1 MNCNIFISSTFK
13 DMDAERDIIVGALK
27 PAIERA
33 LKFNHV
39 NAEIRIVDLR
49 WGVNTQDVPENEREN
64 KVLSECLDF
73 IRESR
78 PFFIGFVGG
87 RYGWIPPKERWDAVV
102 DSMNDEERLMM
113 GDDISDVRSVTELEM
128 LFGVLKDP
136 DSLPSS
142 FFFLRDDSVYDSID
156 PERRATYLDSD
167 PACVHKL
174 TALRDKIRNTYSSHD
189 LPGNVIDYSCAWD
202 GKSMQVDEK
211 AILSIVNPIVR
222 SILDEVTVNESTET
236 YLDDLI
242 RADKQTVQKRC
253 SYFAGREAVL
263 SEILGHV
270 DSGNHPVIL
279 RGKAGSGK
287 TSLLCRIADLASDTE
302 DWLPLVHFGAHRGPD
317 AFTEIMLKKFLWQ
330 IPGAQHLSRPMN
342 IEAHPALLAEHLRNV
357 ALQNPGRQL
366 LLLIDNA
373 EYIQGLG
380 MALRAIEGIPN
391 VSAIITTGCSGI
403 DYFENERNAVYVD
416 IPPFEHEET
425 LQMIGQYMAL
435 THKSLPAEVTS
446 EIIARTAPDGSPAYS
461 LPQWTI
467 SVLDR
472 LVSLDSE
479 DFARL
484 RGMDGIPEAEKI
496 TRYLCKTVAETPI
509 ESGELSRKVLHLE
522 PYPQKALYDYMYC
535 KSFRTVQAMMLMV
548 KLKDRDTFEYLSCES
563 VRSEAKKE
571 APKHS
576 WKELEEVFAAPD
588 SFAEFDHKWN
598 EYQSEPSPD
607 SMFLLCAAYY
617 RLVCNGYP
625 KPAALDEAFNR
636 MNTLRGKNL
645 LSLAADASYYA
656 FKENQA
662 AGDETLALHYSALRE
677 KCNWLLYIM
686 NPASSYLKF
695 WYAASLDDNSG
706 RYLSRGRTA
715 KKQQE
720 YINIGLE
727 HNALAIRLFEELHND
742 GASAKTIKDLAM
754 AKVHRIVLLS
764 SKGKY
769 MEGLQEC
776 DSIIPTLQ
784 KHISSPGIKRQLANA
799 LDYKASILG
808 SMERLEESVK
818 TSVEAY
824 NLFVSCLN
832 DDSGNVEI
840 VHSLATVLDNAL
852 EKIAYSGNQPNEGMV
867 ENMLHWATLPLE
879 SNPDDLRALDLTMR
893 AMVLDLYF
901 KVNRN
906 DLEGIVD
913 LADAATNLAAIVA
926 KQSSNTRSIRTH
938 LLFPALECLI
948 ANLPAEKSA
957 HVASRYKALRVML
970 GAV

>member
-13 DMDAERDIIVGALK
+13 DMDTERDIIVGALK

-33 LKFNHV
+33 LALNHV
-39 NAEIRIVDLR
+39 NVDVRIVDLR

-102 DSMNDEERLMM
+102 DSMSDEERRMM

-128 LFGVLKDP
+128 LFGVLNDP

-156 PERRATYLDSD
+156 TERRGTYLDSD
-167 PACVHKL
+167 PACLHKL
-174 TALRDKIRNTYSSHD
+174 TALRNKIRNTYSSHD
-189 LPGNVIDYSCAWD
+189 LPGNVIDYACSWD

-242 RADKQTVQKRC
+242 RADGQTVQKRC

-263 SEILGHV
+263 SEILGRI
-270 DSGNHPVIL
+270 DSGISPVIL

-302 DWLPLVHFGAHRGPD
+302 DWLPLVHFGAKRGPD
-317 AFTEIMLKKFLWQ
+317 AFAEIMLKKFLWQ
-330 IPGAQHLSRPMN
+330 IPTTRHLSRPMN
-342 IEAHPALLAEHLRNV
+342 IEAHPALLAEHLRNA
-357 ALQNPGRQL
+357 ALQNPRKHI

-380 MALRAIEGIPN
+380 MALRAICGIPN

-403 DYFENERNAVYVD
+403 DLFEDGLNAVYVD
-416 IPPFEHEET
+416 IPPFEREET
-425 LQMIGQYMAL
+425 QQMIAQYMAQ

-446 EIIARTAPDGSPAYS
+446 EIIARNAPDGSPAYS

-467 SVLDR
+467 YVLDR

-509 ESGELSRKVLHLE
+509 DSGELSRKVLHLE
-522 PYPQKALYDYMYC
+522 PYPQKALDDYLYY
-535 KSFRTVQAMMLMV
+535 KSLRTVQAMMVMV
-548 KLKDRDTFEYLSCES
+548 GQKERNAFEAISCES
-563 VRSEAKKE
+563 VRSEAKKD
-571 APKHS
+571 APKHP

-588 SFAEFDHKWN
+588 SFAEFVHKWN
-598 EYQSEPSPD
+598 DHNNGPSFD

-617 RLVCNGYP
+617 RLVWNGYP
-625 KPAALDEAFNR
+625 NPAALDEAFNR
-636 MNTLRGKNL
+636 MNALNGKNL

-656 FKENQA
+656 FKENQSKS
-662 AGDETLALHYSALRE
+662 DETLALHYSALRE

-686 NPASSYLKF
+686 NPGSSYLKF

-715 KKQQE
+715 RKQRE
-720 YINIGLE
+720 YMEIGLE
-727 HNALAIRLFEELHND
+727 NNATAIRLFEELY
-742 GASAKTIKDLAM
+742 GEGPTEQTVRDLAM
-754 AKVHRIVLLS
+754 AKVKRLVLLHS
-764 SKGKY
+764 YGKEEEALEECGKTIP
-769 MEGLQEC
+769 MLQE
-776 DSIIPTLQ
+776 
-784 KHISSPGIKRQLANA
+784 HISNPGIKRQLANA

-808 SMERLEESVK
+808 SMEKLEESVQAY
-818 TSVEAY
+818 VEAY

-832 DDSGNVEI
+832 DDPGNVEI
-840 VHSLATVLDNAL
+840 IHSLATVLDNAL
-852 EKIAYSGNQPNEGMV
+852 EKIARSGKQPYDGMV
-867 ENMLHWATLPLE
+867 ENMLHWASLPLE
-879 SNPDDLRALDLTMR
+879 GNPDDLRALDLTMR
-893 AMVLDLYF
+893 AMVLDLHF
-901 KVNRN
+901 KVSRN
-906 DLEGIVD
+906 ELEDIVQSVE
-913 LADAATNLAAIVA
+913 ATTNLVTAVVRRSA
-926 KQSSNTRSIRTH
+926 NTRSVRKDI
-938 LLFPALECLI
+938 LFATLDYLV
-948 ANLPAEKSA
+948 ANLPAAEAA
-957 HVASRYKALRVML
+957 HVASRYKALRIML